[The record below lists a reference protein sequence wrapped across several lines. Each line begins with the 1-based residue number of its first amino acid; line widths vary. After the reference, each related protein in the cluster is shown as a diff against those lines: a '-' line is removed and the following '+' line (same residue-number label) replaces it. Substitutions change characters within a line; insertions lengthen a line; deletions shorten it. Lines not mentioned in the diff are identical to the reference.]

1 MTFWMRGIFP
11 FFIEKCFLHKQKKKK
26 KHARTIFKFSPF
38 TNTSTAPRSGAERV
52 SEKLVFVIAIVLHFG
67 VCNFSQTVRR
77 SACSCGKSV
86 LSREKTLHRN
96 ARKGNGEVYDAA
108 TSSVINKKCL
118 NSYVNHFGWTISVS
132 TFSKGSTDVAS
143 LLQFLVDLIFF
154 SVTHQNFFNNSTHVE
169 GKTSTKKKFC

>member
-1 MTFWMRGIFP
+1 MRIFK
-11 FFIEKCFLHKQKKKK
+11 KCMRLSFSTSRPHSLTLRRLSHSPQLDGDFLDAENFSFLHREVFLHKQKKKK

-118 NSYVNHFGWTISVS
+118 NSYVNHFGWTIVVS
-132 TFSKGSTDVAS
+132 TFAKG
-143 LLQFLVDLIFF
+143 LL
-154 SVTHQNFFNNSTHVE
+154 HRCCNF
-169 GKTSTKKKFC
+169 